1 MRYERFGFRY
11 RETIATVLAENESVF
26 KKAVSGMMYA
36 RSRIEEYIS
45 KDPFFLIS
53 YEPLDCSGDVVERMC
68 IASKIAGVGPMAA
81 VAGTVAWY
89 GVEFADSEFIAIDN
103 GGDVVLR
110 VPESIDI
117 GIYSGSEIAVGIEIE
132 SNGAVKGVCTS
143 SGRYGHSVSFGC
155 ADAVTVI
162 SENPSVA
169 DALATAIANMVKEN
183 FTKKELEDLAESSW
197 NAYKK
202 WIEGFVLIKND
213 YIILGGN
220 ITEIKPVKIAS
231 DLITRA

>member
-1 MRYERFGFRY
+1 MRYRRFGFRY
-11 RETIATVLAENESVF
+11 RETITTVLAESENIF

-45 KDPFFLIS
+45 KNPFFLIS
-53 YEPLDCSGDVVERMC
+53 YEPLDCFGDVIERMC
-68 IASKIAGVGPMAA
+68 TASKIAGVGPMAA

-103 GGDVVLR
+103 GGDVVIK
-110 VPESIDI
+110 VPGNIDV

-143 SGRYGHSVSFGC
+143 SGRYGHSVSFGS

-162 SENPSVA
+162 SKNPSVA
-169 DALATAIANMVKEN
+169 DALATAIANMVKEG
-183 FTKKELEDLAESSW
+183 FARKELEDLAEDSW
-197 NAYKK
+197 NAYRK
-202 WIEGFVLIKND
+202 WIEGLVLIKD
-213 YIILGGN
+213 GIIVFVGN
-220 ITEIKPVKIAS
+220 IPKVSPVKIPP